1 MSSVIVRH
9 NMSVVNL
16 ITSRHRCGK
25 ILNEL
30 FASGVHH
37 AHISGGR
44 GTLIQDKWYQSLLP
58 MISPELEVIQ
68 MVVPDP
74 KVDEV
79 MKLCVQHANLKRSG
93 AGAVYCVPCED
104 LYAREGFPLWP
115 LYEKERRDEDAST
128 HLNENMTMIQ
138 YISQG
143 ERTDAICRGAMN
155 VGTHGPI
162 VQYSEGRGLRD
173 RLGWLKITS
182 KPIKEAVT
190 VLVDNVDANLVFAAM
205 SKAGQVQLP
214 GHGLIFSMPVQKAIV
229 NIDSVYS
236 QTRHAASAQQI
247 IKAIDELKGSKE
259 WRAQSEIDMQGG
271 QAAGLDFLTRS
282 TQARVFR
289 NMSRL
294 TVIVDRS
301 KAGEVSHQIQNF
313 GAPGVNI
320 DHAQYHQPE
329 NNQDTRK
336 HTEMSSLRII
346 MNKDLAKAL
355 QQRIAEEIEVPLAV
369 YTQPIGQ
376 SLFYHTPV
384 EAPAE
389 ENVRYYR
396 GQRIKA

>member
-1 MSSVIVRH
+1 MSFVVRH
-9 NMSVVNL
+9 NMSLVTL
-16 ITSRHRCGK
+16 ITARHRCGK
-25 ILNEL
+25 VLNEL
-30 FASGVHH
+30 FAHGVHH
-37 AHISGGR
+37 AHISAGR

-79 MKLCVQHANLKRSG
+79 MELAVKHANLKRSG
-93 AGAVYCVPCED
+93 AGAVYCVPCDD
-104 LYAREGFPLWP
+104 LYARGEFPLWP
-115 LYEKERRDEDAST
+115 LDERERRDEDASMY
-128 HLNENMTMIQ
+128 LNENMTLIQ

-155 VGTHGPI
+155 VGSHGPV
-162 VQYSEGRGLRD
+162 VQYSEGQGLRD

-182 KPIKEAVT
+182 KPIKEAVS

-205 SKAGQVQLP
+205 AKAGQVQLP
-214 GHGLIFSMPVQKAIV
+214 GHGLVFSMPVQKAIV

-247 IKAIDELKGSKE
+247 IKAIDDLKGNKE

-271 QAAGLDFLTRS
+271 QAAGLDFMTRS

-301 KAGEVSHQIQNF
+301 KAGEVSRRVQEF

-329 NNQDTRK
+329 ENQASRK
-336 HTEMSSLRII
+336 HAEMSSLRII
-346 MNKDLAKAL
+346 MATDKAKAL
-355 QQRIAEEIEVPLAV
+355 QKKIVEEIELPLAV
-369 YTQPIGQ
+369 FTQPIGQ
-376 SLFYHTPV
+376 ALFYRTPV
-384 EAPAE
+384 DKPEADTT
-389 ENVRYYR
+389 RYYR
-396 GQRIKA
+396 GQRVSG

>member
-1 MSSVIVRH
+1 MSFVVRH
-9 NMSVVNL
+9 NMSLVTL
-16 ITSRHRCGK
+16 IVARHRTGK
-25 ILNEL
+25 VLNEL
-30 FASGVHH
+30 LANGVHH
-37 AHISGGR
+37 AHFSAGR

-79 MKLCVQHANLKRSG
+79 MELAVVHANLRRSG
-93 AGAVYCVPCED
+93 AGAVYCVPCDD
-104 LYAREGFPLWP
+104 LYARDEFPLWP
-115 LYEKERRDEDAST
+115 LDERERRDEDASM

-143 ERTDAICRGAMN
+143 ERTDAICRSAMN
-155 VGTHGPI
+155 VGSHGPV
-162 VQYSEGRGLRD
+162 VQYSEGQGLRD

-182 KPIKEAVT
+182 KPIKEAIT

-205 SKAGQVQLP
+205 AKAGQVQLP

-229 NIDSVYS
+229 NIDTVYS

-247 IKAIDELKGSKE
+247 IKAIDDLKGNKE

-271 QAAGLDFLTRS
+271 QAAGLDFMTRS

-294 TVIVDRS
+294 TIIVARS
-301 KAGEVSHQIQNF
+301 KAGEVSRKVQEF

-329 NNQDTRK
+329 EHQDTRK

-346 MNKDLAKAL
+346 MNTDKARAL
-355 QQRIAEEIEVPLAV
+355 QKRIAEEIDLPLAV
-369 YTQPIGQ
+369 FTQPIGQ
-376 SLFYHTPV
+376 ALFYRTPV
-384 EAPAE
+384 DKPDLVNA
-389 ENVRYYR
+389 RYYR
-396 GQRIKA
+396 GQRVSG